1 MPDTSNAELLKG
13 DCMAVEYSREG
24 NVGYITL
31 DNPLANSYD
40 LSFMEELAGC
50 IRSAAEDGEAGA
62 VILRSGSDRFF
73 SAGADIKAF
82 DANSVEDNMRMI
94 RQAHEG
100 LAEIAR
106 TPKVFIAQ
114 IHATALGGGL
124 EMALACDLRFGA
136 EGEYVLGLPE
146 ATLGLLPGNGGTQ
159 RLPRLIGTS
168 KALDLMVTGRTI
180 SPAEAHE
187 LGILDRLFPS
197 GELEEETSKYAGKL
211 AGGASEAIGSIKLAV
226 YGGIERPLDEGL
238 QTERE
243 LVEPLFDSNDAK
255 EGIGAFMEKRKPEFG
270 K

>member
-1 MPDTSNAELLKG
+1 
-13 DCMAVEYSREG
+13 MAVSYENDSG
-24 NVGYITL
+24 IGYITL
-31 DNPLANSYD
+31 DKPPANSYD
-40 LSFMEELAGC
+40 LAFMEELAGC
-50 IRSAAEDGEAGA
+50 VRSAADDGEAGA
-62 VILRSGSDRFF
+62 VILRSSSDRFF

-82 DANSVEDNMRMI
+82 NANSTEDNMKMI

-114 IHATALGGGL
+114 IGATALGGGL

-159 RLPRLIGTS
+159 RLPRLIGTA
-168 KALDLMVTGRTI
+168 KALDLMVTGRTV
-180 SPAEAHE
+180 SPGEAHE
-187 LGILDRLFPS
+187 LGILDRLFPA
-197 GELEEETSKYAGKL
+197 GELEEETQKYAGKL
-211 AGGASEAIGSIKLAV
+211 AAGASEAIGSIKLAV
-226 YGGIERPLDEGL
+226 HGGIERPLDEGL
-238 QTERE
+238 ATERD
-243 LVEPLFDSNDAK
+243 LVEPLFDSNGAK